1 MDEHA
6 TTSPGERPDGAPV
19 PTPPAP
25 AGGVGEPAP
34 AEPAAPVTAPT
45 SATEGAPGP
54 APEQGPGTPWRGY
67 VRLPVAEAPTPQPST
82 PQPSTPE
89 RVSALRPADT
99 TAVLPAPAAAAP
111 TASAAGAAAPAPASA
126 PAATSVLPALDRP
139 DAGPTGAPPNDD
151 ILRGLG
157 EEPAPS
163 RTRCTLIGV
172 GIAVVVLLGAYVAA
186 QWLVSDKIAHGTTVA
201 GVEVGGMTVDDATR
215 TLDDALGDRA
225 TEPVAVVAGSKKA
238 RIDPGKAG
246 LTFDAR
252 ATVEPL
258 VSFSLAPSRLW
269 HALFGG
275 SAVAPATTVDDDKLD
290 GAVAKVASSVEVK
303 ARDGAVA
310 FSDGSATSVAP
321 RDGTTLDRAKAKA
334 VLADG
339 WLTADGALELPT
351 TTVRPEVGSD
361 AVEAAMVTAGTVTS
375 APVDLTVGSQKV
387 RLPGDV
393 LAEAATFVPDGSA
406 LRLEL
411 DAKTLRADVVAR
423 STKLLTPAKDAR
435 FTFVKGK
442 PTIVGGAN
450 GTGLD
455 GAALAKAVTAAAAKE
470 SGRTASVPLTTVEP
484 AITKDDL
491 AKLGVKEKVSEF
503 ATVLTNEPIRTK
515 NLEVGASKITGDLV
529 KPGQTF
535 SMVDALSPITSEAGY
550 HKAHMIE
557 NGQFIDAVGGGLS
570 QVATTTYNA
579 AFFAGLDIVT
589 HQPHSYWFA
598 RYPEGREAT
607 IAVGVIDMKF
617 TNDTPYGVVV
627 QSWVGGGK
635 LHVAFW
641 STKYYTVKSTT
652 SPRSDVVQPSTV
664 HDSSKTCIAD
674 SGGEPG
680 FHVSVRRLVS
690 RDGSV
695 VKDETNQWTYKPQ
708 NRRVCTSGG
717 GDG

>member
-6 TTSPGERPDGAPV
+6 TTGTGERPGAAPAPPPAGAGAPV
-19 PTPPAP
+19 DPAPTAPPSPERGPVPSLPPADATAVLP
-25 AGGVGEPAP
+25 PLTI
-34 AEPAAPVTAPT
+34 PAA
-45 SATEGAPGP
+45 E
-54 APEQGPGTPWRGY
+54 
-67 VRLPVAEAPTPQPST
+67 
-82 PQPSTPE
+82 
-89 RVSALRPADT
+89 T
-99 TAVLPAPAAAAP
+99 TAVLPAVPATP
-111 TASAAGAAAPAPASA
+111 G
-126 PAATSVLPALDRP
+126 
-139 DAGPTGAPPNDD
+139 GPTGAPPNDD

-157 EEPAPS
+157 DEPAPS
-163 RTRCTLIGV
+163 RTRRTLVAV
-172 GIAVVVLLGAYVAA
+172 GVVVVALIGAYVAA

-201 GVEVGGMTVDDATR
+201 GIDVGGMTVDDATR
-215 TLDDALGDRA
+215 ALDAGLGDRS
-225 TEPVAVVAGSKKA
+225 TEPVAVVAGGKKA
-238 RIDPGKAG
+238 RIDPRKAG

-258 VSFSLAPSRLW
+258 VSFSLAPARLW

-275 SAVAPATTVDDDKLD
+275 DDVAPVTTVDDVKLKA
-290 GAVAKVASSVEVK
+290 AVTKVARAVEVK
-303 ARDGAVA
+303 PRDGAVA
-310 FSDGSATSVAP
+310 FSDGAATSVAP
-321 RDGTTLDRAKAKA
+321 RDGTSLDRAKVAA
-334 VLADG
+334 IVSDG
-339 WLTADGALELPT
+339 WLTTHGRLELPT
-351 TTVRPEVGSD
+351 MTVRPEVGAD

-393 LAEAATFVPDGSA
+393 LAKAATFVPDGSS
-406 LRLEL
+406 LRLTF
-411 DAKTLRADVVAR
+411 DKKTLHADVVAR
-423 STKLLTPAKDAR
+423 STALLKPAKDAR
-435 FTFVKGK
+435 FTFSKGK
-442 PTIVGGAN
+442 PTVVAGVN
-450 GTGLD
+450 GTGVD
-455 GAALAKAVTAAAAKE
+455 DAALASAVTAAAAKE
-470 SGRTASVPLTTVEP
+470 SGRAASVALTTVEP
-484 AITKDDL
+484 STTTDDL

-515 NLEVGASKITGDLV
+515 NLEVGASKISGDLV
-529 KPGQTF
+529 KPGKTF

-557 NGQFIDAVGGGLS
+557 NGQFVDAVGGGLS

-641 STKYYTVKSTT
+641 STKYYTVKTTT
-652 SPRSDVVQPSTV
+652 SPRSDVVKPSTV
-664 HDSSKTCIAD
+664 HDSSKSCIAD
-674 SGGEPG
+674 PGGEPG
-680 FHVSVRRLVS
+680 FRVSVRRLVS

-708 NRRVCTSGG
+708 DRRVCTSGG

>member
-6 TTSPGERPDGAPV
+6 TTGTGERPDGPPV
-19 PTPPAP
+19 PSPPAP
-25 AGGVGEPAP
+25 SGDPVEPA
-34 AEPAAPVTAPT
+34 
-45 SATEGAPGP
+45 SGHG
-54 APEQGPGTPWRGY
+54 PEQQPERPWRGY
-67 VRLPVAEAPTPQPST
+67 VQLPAQPSA
-82 PQPSTPE
+82 PE
-89 RVSALRPADT
+89 PHAPARVSALGRTDTSPLPPAPVT
-99 TAVLPAPAAAAP
+99 PTAPAA
-111 TASAAGAAAPAPASA
+111 GV
-126 PAATSVLPALDRP
+126 PAATTSVLPALPVP
-139 DAGPTGAPPNDD
+139 DAGPTGAPPTDD
-151 ILRGLG
+151 ILRGIG

-163 RTRCTLIGV
+163 RTRRTLIAV
-172 GIAVVVLLGAYVAA
+172 GVVVVALVGAYVAA
-186 QWLVSDKIAHGTTVA
+186 QWFVSDKIAHGTTVA
-201 GVEVGGMTVDDATR
+201 GVDVGGLTVDDAVA
-215 TLDDALGDRA
+215 TLDDELGDRA
-225 TEPVAVVAGSKKA
+225 TEPVAVVAGGKKA
-238 RIDPGKAG
+238 QLLPRKAG

-269 HALFGG
+269 DAVVGG
-275 SAVAPATTVDDDKLD
+275 DDVTPVTTVDQAKLT
-290 GAVAKVASSVEVK
+290 AALTKVQKSVEV
-303 ARDGAVA
+303 APRDGAVA
-310 FSDGSATSVAP
+310 FSDGAATSVAP
-321 RDGTTLDRAKAKA
+321 RTGTSLDRGKAA
-334 VLADG
+334 AIVTDG
-339 WLTADGALELPT
+339 WLTAHGALELPT
-351 TTVRPEVGSD
+351 TTVRPEVGAD
-361 AVEAAMVTAGTVTS
+361 AVDAAMVSAGTVTS

-393 LAEAATFVPDGSA
+393 LAAAAAFEPDGSA
-406 LRLEL
+406 LRLTF
-411 DAKTLRADVVAR
+411 DPKTLRADVLAR
-423 STKLLTPAKDAR
+423 TTKLVTPAKDAR
-435 FTFVKGK
+435 FTFTKGK

-455 GAALAKAVTAAAAKE
+455 GAALASAVSAAAAKD
-470 SGRTASVPLTTVEP
+470 SGRTATVPLKTVEP
-484 AITKDDL
+484 TTTKDDL

-515 NLEVGASKITGDLV
+515 NLEVGASKISGDLV

-535 SMVDALSPITSEAGY
+535 SMVDALSPITAAAGY
-550 HKAHMIE
+550 YKAHMIE
-557 NGQFIDAVGGGLS
+557 NGQFVDAVGGGLS

-641 STKYYTVKSTT
+641 STKYYTVKTTT
-652 SPRSDVVQPSTV
+652 SPRSNVVQPTTV
-664 HDSSKTCIAD
+664 HDASKTCIAD
-674 SGGEPG
+674 GGGEPG

-708 NRRVCTSGG
+708 NRKVCTSDGG
-717 GDG
+717 NG